1 MITYQ
6 AWREAKRVHRE
17 NLLKTLDRRIEA
29 AKSRGDTALVQ
40 QLEAERNYYLN
51 N

>member
-6 AWREAKRVHRE
+6 AWREAKRTHRE
-17 NLLKTLDRRIEA
+17 NLLRILDRRLEV
-29 AKSRGDTALVQ
+29 AKAKGDTALVQ

-51 N
+51 G